1 MIIREKECLF
11 CKIIEKKLPSKI
23 VYEDDQTLGFLDIFP
38 ISKGHTIIIPKN
50 HYSTIEDIPVHVL
63 GDVFNSVKKIATKIH
78 ENLKIEGY
86 NILQNNF
93 PASGQVVNHFH
104 VHIIPRNINDNKFRL
119 MIPRSQAT
127 ENELEEV
134 LRAI

>member
-1 MIIREKECLF
+1 
-11 CKIIEKKLPSKI
+11 SKI